1 MPNFSAPILEE
12 FGVNLFFWLKS
23 CWSDLIFNKTS
34 LVPWKA
40 QSSNRL
46 LFCFIAIFIHG
57 MTLKLILQ
65 TAVRMIVFFCGTVH
79 FHLIVFYSL
88 HVVFDGRISARKATF
103 FSCFFVSLPKIIAKH
118 NIVLF
123 FIFLLLVNACW
134 FFKEN
139 LHFLLLFFFLKT
151 LAALKIL
158 LQDFNHDKTVLFFA
172 STFSLL
178 WYSIHIDIS
187 RRTHYDGVEFFDD
200 SIMMGGLHRPRYT
213 VVTMSVWRYQ
223 FSTQTISE
231 WLCVISIE
239 KSHIKT

>member
-1 MPNFSAPILEE
+1 MVMLCFIAIFIHLCSHTWRIIRCSSVFLNRKAV
-12 FGVNLFFWLKS
+12 G
-23 CWSDLIFNKTS
+23 WSDLIFNKTS

-65 TAVRMIVFFCGTVH
+65 TAVRMIMFFCGTVH
-79 FHLIVFYSL
+79 LHLIVFYIL

-123 FIFLLLVNACW
+123 CLFLLLVNACW
-134 FFKEN
+134 FLKRKSTFSFFN
-139 LHFLLLFFFLKT
+139 SFFLKT

-200 SIMMGGLHRPRYT
+200 SIMIGGLHRPRYT
-213 VVTMSVWRYQ
+213 VVIMTVLGYQ
-223 FSTQTISE
+223 FSYQNNF
-231 WLCVISIE
+231 
-239 KSHIKT
+239 